1 MAHPVHCYYCGK
13 KFDRDLEPY
22 VEIPNISRR
31 YAHKSCFENK
41 DEVLS
46 PERKDQIQLEE
57 YIKALSKMDYVHPT
71 IKKQI
76 IEYTTQMGF
85 TYSGI
90 YKTLFY
96 FYDIL
101 KNSKAIMLSNPNI
114 SIVPYVYPKAKEYY
128 YKLYLANKL
137 NKNKEINKP
146 KEIIVKI
153 RAPEREP
160 LRQRNLFTFLD
171 EEVDKNGE

>member
-1 MAHPVHCYYCGK
+1 MAHPVKCYYCGK
-13 KFDRDLEPY
+13 TFDRDKEEY
-22 VEIPNISRR
+22 IQIPNMRR
-31 YAHKSCFENK
+31 YAHKNCANGETA
-41 DEVLS
+41 S

-57 YIKALSKMDYVHPT
+57 YVKALFKLDYVHPNVQ
-71 IKKQI
+71 KQI
-76 IEYTTQMGF
+76 NEYVTQKGF

-96 FYDIL
+96 YFDVMHNNRATYL
-101 KNSKAIMLSNPNI
+101 NNPTI
-114 SIVPYVYPKAKEYY
+114 GIVPYVYPQAKEYF
-128 YKLYLANKL
+128 YKLYLSKEL
-137 NKNKEINKP
+137 NKDKSIDIP
-146 KEIIVKI
+146 KEVIVKI